1 MGMLTLTYILFAAAG
16 CLYVLIAAFLGHASD
31 FVDFGHAGHV
41 HVGHESHGHGGDRY
55 GVSGTGHGNASV
67 GTVGHPV
74 FHFPFFSPLALATLV
89 AAIGGFGLI
98 GKYAVGLSDGGSLLL
113 AVPAAMATAYGVTYA
128 AFRLVAGARASS
140 VIRMDQIAGSPAEVT
155 APIPAGGVG
164 EAVAMVG
171 GQRYAASA
179 REVDGGAVARGT
191 AVTVVGMAGPTLLVK
206 AGTRQQGDARHA

>member
-16 CLYVLIAAFLGHASD
+16 CLYVLIAAFLGHVSD

-41 HVGHESHGHGGDRY
+41 HAGHDGAPY
-55 GVSGTGHGNASV
+55 GVSGGGHGNAAT

-74 FHFPFFSPLALATLV
+74 FHFPFFSPLALATLI
-89 AAIGGFGLI
+89 AAIGAYGLI
-98 GKYAVGLSDGGSLLL
+98 GKYAVGLQDVGSLFL
-113 AVPAAMATAYGVTYA
+113 AVPAALVTAYGVTYA
-128 AFRLVAGARASS
+128 AFRLVADSRASS

-164 EAVAMVG
+164 EAVALVA

-179 REVDGGAVARGT
+179 REVDGGALPRGAT
-191 AVTVVGMAGPTLLVK
+191 VIVVGMAGPTLLVR
-206 AGTRQQGDARHA
+206 AGSLQQGGSRNA